1 MIQKTVLLNGFLSL
15 NFLIKGK
22 NVLLSD
28 DARLKQQDAPENLNA
43 SFVVERHGALN
54 WLIQHDGDWDNPDL
68 NT

>member
-43 SFVVERHGALN
+43 SVVL
-54 WLIQHDGDWDNPDL
+54 
-68 NT
+68 